1 MKMISRIWQYLLI
14 VVAAVSMGFVSQA
27 QAELSAEEIV
37 KKANIAALYNGADGR
52 AEARMK
58 IVDAQGRTQY
68 RQFTMLRKDIEDG
81 GDQRFYVLFS
91 RPSEVARTVFLVNK
105 HAGSD
110 DERWLYLPGLD
121 MVKRIAA
128 GDKRTSFV
136 GSHFFYEDISGRD
149 IKADSYRLIDSSGDH
164 YVVEATPNDP
174 KAVEFS
180 RYLITIDKAHFLPVK
195 AEYFDKTNTAYR
207 LAETVKVEVIDG
219 HPTGT
224 RLIMKDLRDG
234 GQTLTEMRFIQYD
247 IGVPDSVFTERSMRT
262 PPKDWIKR
270 K

>member
-1 MKMISRIWQYLLI
+1 MKRLLL
-14 VVAAVSMGFVSQA
+14 AAFGCMGFFSLA
-27 QAELSAEEIV
+27 QADLGPEEIV
-37 KKANIAALYNGADGR
+37 AKANIAALYSGADGR

-58 IVDAQGRTQY
+58 IVDARGRTQY

-81 GDQRFYVLFS
+81 GDQLFYVIFS

-105 HAGSD
+105 HPGTD

-121 MVKRIAA
+121 LVKRIAA

-149 IKADSYRLIDSSGDH
+149 IQADTYRLLESDQDH
-164 YVVEATPNDP
+164 YVIEATPKDAE
-174 KAVEFS
+174 AVEFS
-180 RYLITIDKAHFLPVK
+180 RYVITIDKSNFLPVR
-195 AEYFDKTNTAYR
+195 AEYFDKQGVAYR
-207 LAETVKVEVIDG
+207 LAETVKVDVIDG

-224 RLIMKDLRDG
+224 RLVMKDLRDG
-234 GQTLTEMRFIQYD
+234 GQTMTEMRFVNYD
-247 IGVPDSVFTERSMRT
+247 IGVPETVFTERSMRI

-270 K
+270 R